1 MEECADT
8 DTAIASQET
17 VKLSVSF
24 PLAVFPIL
32 TANDVEIF
40 TTFFTQ

>member
-17 VKLSVSF
+17 VK
-24 PLAVFPIL
+24 
-32 TANDVEIF
+32 IF
-40 TTFFTQ
+40 NICCDFSRVLQADSSII